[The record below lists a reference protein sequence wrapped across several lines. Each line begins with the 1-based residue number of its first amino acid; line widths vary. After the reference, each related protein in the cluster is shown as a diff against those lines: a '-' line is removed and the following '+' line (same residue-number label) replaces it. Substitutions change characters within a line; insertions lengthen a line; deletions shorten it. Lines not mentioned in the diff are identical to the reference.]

1 MSRIHEVNSLRGIV
15 DRSYDYDAEDHLLT
29 AGGVT
34 YSYDLDGFLSAK
46 TDDANVTTTYDYSSR
61 GELLGVS
68 LPDGRVVEYVHD
80 PLGRRIEKKI
90 DGVIVEK
97 YLWQGLTR
105 LLAVYDGSDNLAQRF
120 EYADSRIPVAM
131 TMGGVRYFL
140 TYDQVGSL
148 RAVTNGVGNVVKL
161 MEYDSFG
168 NVIADSDPTFT
179 VPFGFAGGLH
189 DRDIGLVR
197 FGYRD
202 YDPDTGRWT
211 AKDPIL
217 FAGGNTDF
225 YGYVVN
231 NPVNLVDP
239 WGLKTWQIGIGF
251 NAGGIVGSTKSAGII
266 IGHNPRTGDW
276 DVGFYATGGAGLY
289 GGASASLTVDV
300 TTSDNPCIDDVSG
313 WAGTAGG
320 SVDVVGLS
328 LGYERNTP
336 ITDAL
341 PSNTYSFGVGTGTP
355 AEGHGFGS
363 YTKVWGSNK

>member
-15 DRSYDYDAEDHLLT
+15 DRSYEDDAEDHLLT

-80 PLGRRIEKKI
+80 PLGRRIDKKI

-105 LLAVYDGSDNLAQRF
+105 LLAVYDGSGNLAQRF
-120 EYADSRIPVAM
+120 EFADGRLPVAM

-148 RAVTNGVGNVVKL
+148 RAVTDGVGNVVKL
-161 MEYDSFG
+161 IEYDSFG
-168 NVIADSDPTFT
+168 HVIAGSDPTFN

-189 DRDIGLVR
+189 DRDTGLVR
-197 FGYRD
+197 FGFRD

-251 NAGGIVGSTKSAGII
+251 NAGGIVGSSKSAGII

-320 SVDVVGLS
+320 SVDVGLS
-328 LGYERNTP
+328 FGYERNTP

-341 PSNTYSFGVGTGTP
+341 PSNTYSFGVGKGTP